1 MANKVQY
8 LDLLEKE
15 LNCPICLST
24 LDDPHSLPCNHQ
36 FCRECIHHALK
47 SQKEAL
53 CPLCKNPFFK
63 RAIRKNPQ
71 MSNIVFAFTKLKE
84 LTGTSNSTSKSP
96 IKQVSS
102 KRKKDIVIEEE
113 PIEEEEEEEEE
124 EEKEESAKK
133 RKINDAKNKKDVEIP
148 QKEIT
153 TKPVKMSLAQ
163 KKIEL
168 DPTTSPSLDMEFI
181 LQMKKDLAEHEKK
194 NCTI

>member
-36 FCRECIHHALK
+36 FCRECIHQALK
-47 SQKEAL
+47 SQKEPL

-63 RAIRKNPQ
+63 RSIRKNPQ
-71 MSNIVFAFTKLKE
+71 MSNIVLAFTKLKE
-84 LTGTSNSTSKSP
+84 LIGTSNSTPKSP
-96 IKQVSS
+96 IKQVPS
-102 KRKKDIVIEEE
+102 KRKKSIIIEEE
-113 PIEEEEEEEEE
+113 PIEEEPEEEEEE
-124 EEKEESAKK
+124 LTPKK
-133 RKINDAKNKKDVEIP
+133 RKINDTKNKKDVEM
-148 QKEIT
+148 QKETT
-153 TKPVKMSLAQ
+153 TKPKMSLAQ

-181 LQMKKDLAEHEKK
+181 MQMKKRFRR
-194 NCTI
+194 T